1 MRKFL
6 IVLISLLIVLGVL
19 DCESNKLKR
28 VVESDSPKNAIN
40 AFFSE
45 FKKCNFEKAESFI
58 LNKQL
63 LNMDIDI
70 YDELTPGEKRI
81 IKYWNEKIGYKILSS
96 NIKGDKASV
105 NAEIMALNGEKIY
118 KRYISDITK
127 LKKDLSIQENK
138 SKFNRE
144 YDKALIKEVRNKN
157 NEIVTNSV
165 TINLRNRDGNW
176 YIEGDEN
183 LFRALCG
190 GLSLDKINNF

>member
-19 DCESNKLKR
+19 GCESNKLKR

-96 NIKGDKASV
+96 NIKGYKASV

>member
-6 IVLISLLIVLGVL
+6 IALISLLIVLGGL
-19 DCESNKLKR
+19 GCEGKKLNR
-28 VVESDSPKNAIN
+28 VVESDSPENVIN
-40 AFFSE
+40 SFFSE

-58 LNKQL
+58 INKPL

-70 YDELTPGEKRI
+70 YNELTPGEKRV
-81 IKYWNEKIGYKILSS
+81 IKYWNQRIGYEIVSS
-96 NIKGDKASV
+96 NIKGDKASINTKV
-105 NAEIMALNGEKIY
+105 MALNGEKIY

-127 LKKDLSIQENK
+127 LKKDLSIQYNK
-138 SKFNRE
+138 SKFYRE

-157 NEIVTNSV
+157 NEIVTNTV
-165 TINLRNRDGNW
+165 TINLKNIDGNW

-183 LFRALCG
+183 LFKALCG

>member
-6 IVLISLLIVLGVL
+6 VVLISLLIVLGGL
-19 DCESNKLKR
+19 GCESNKLKR

-58 LNKQL
+58 LNKPL

-157 NEIVTNSV
+157 NEIVTNTV